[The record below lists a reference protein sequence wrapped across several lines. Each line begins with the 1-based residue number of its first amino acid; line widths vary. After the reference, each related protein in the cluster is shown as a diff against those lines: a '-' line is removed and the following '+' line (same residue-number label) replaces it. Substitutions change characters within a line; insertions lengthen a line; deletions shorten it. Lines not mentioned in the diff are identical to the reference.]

1 MPALFGDSGWQGM
14 GAADTAETLGARLAA
29 GLADRGYRVRVPVAA
44 RTGARARDLAAT
56 AARLREQ
63 GADVVVAASPDL
75 GTVGALHQRL
85 RGCAGPAA
93 PIRSRLGP
101 AFPSRPELFAPDG
114 LHPSERGYAAVADPL
129 LPAIIRNGRV
139 RRVERAAAD

>member
-1 MPALFGDSGWQGM
+1 VPALFGDSGWQGM

-85 RGCAGPAA
+85 RGCAGP
-93 PIRSRLGP
+93 
-101 AFPSRPELFAPDG
+101 PELFAPDG